1 MHLTTTSPETTSLKP
16 NRRVPLAA
24 AALLAGALL
33 LTACGSGSGS
43 GDGHD
48 AHHAVPAVTP
58 AGTGK
63 AYNAADVAF
72 AQGMIPHHRQAL
84 EMAELASGRA
94 ASPEVAQLAA
104 AIRAVQDPEIATM
117 SGWLSG
123 WGEQVPQPGAA
134 GAHAGHGGAGA
145 AGMMTEPEM
154 NSLKEATGAA
164 FDTAFLKLM
173 VAHHT
178 GAVEMAETEQGK
190 GGYAPAKE
198 LAAAVINGQSAEIEQ
213 MNRLLGGASA
223 H

>member
-1 MHLTTTSPETTSLKP
+1 MNIKP

-33 LTACGSGSGS
+33 LTACGSGG
-43 GDGHD
+43 GHD
-48 AHHAVPAVTP
+48 AHNAAPAATAATPAVS
-58 AGTGK
+58 GK

-84 EMAELASGRA
+84 EMAELATTRA
-94 ASPEVAQLAA
+94 ASPEVKQLAA
-104 AIRAVQDPEIATM
+104 AIRAAQDPEIATM
-117 SGWLSG
+117 SGWLTG

-134 GAHAGHGGAGA
+134 GAHAGHGGV
-145 AGMMTEPEM
+145 AGMMTEAELA
-154 NSLKEATGAA
+154 SLKDATGAA

-178 GAVEMAETEQGK
+178 GAVEMAKAEQGK

-198 LAAAVINGQSAEIEQ
+198 LAGAVISGQSAEIEQ
-213 MNRLLGGASA
+213 MNKLLR
-223 H
+223 